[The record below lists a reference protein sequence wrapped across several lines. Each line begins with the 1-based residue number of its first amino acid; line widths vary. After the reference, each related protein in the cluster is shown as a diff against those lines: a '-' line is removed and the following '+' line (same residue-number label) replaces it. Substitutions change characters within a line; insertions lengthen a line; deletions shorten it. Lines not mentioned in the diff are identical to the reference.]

1 MEEKTDKKWQ
11 EWTFVQLK
19 VLSFLIKFYIRFKQ
33 NYMKDFDEFND
44 SFLYQN
50 VLSQQKV
57 NYKMNLYRP
66 AILQ

>member
-1 MEEKTDKKWQ
+1 MAGVNICTIKSSFYFDKI
-11 EWTFVQLK
+11 
-19 VLSFLIKFYIRFKQ
+19 LSEYIIKL
-33 NYMKDFDEFND
+33 NYMKDVDEFND

-66 AILQ
+66 ASLQ